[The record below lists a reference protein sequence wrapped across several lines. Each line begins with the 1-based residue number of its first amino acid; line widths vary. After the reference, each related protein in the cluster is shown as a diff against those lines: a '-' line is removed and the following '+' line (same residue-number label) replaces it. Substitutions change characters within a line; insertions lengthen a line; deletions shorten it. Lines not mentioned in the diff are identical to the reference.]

1 MADRSQYKEA
11 LPHYAAAILLM
22 FGALGFTRVVI
33 GDVGF
38 AVEAV
43 IAVVV
48 ATVYFMAV
56 RWLGYAPRMWQ

>member
-22 FGALGFTRVVI
+22 FGALGLVNILF

-38 AVEAV
+38 AIEAV
-43 IAVVV
+43 IAIVV

>member
-1 MADRSQYKEA
+1 MADRSQYTEA

-22 FGALGFTRVVI
+22 FGALGLTRVLF

-38 AVEAV
+38 AIEALL
-43 IAVVV
+43 AVVV
-48 ATVYFMAV
+48 ATAYFMAV